1 MNPML
6 DPDLIEYMDDQTLL
20 AAFTMATGAG
30 DREDIAAI
38 GAEMAR
44 RHLAPPAP
52 LSGLTG
58 RGGIRSTPLTV

>member
-20 AAFTMATGAG
+20 AAFTLATGAG
-30 DREDIAAI
+30 DRADIAVI
-38 GAEMAR
+38 SAEMAQ
-44 RHLAPPAP
+44 RHLTPPPP

-58 RGGIRSTPLTV
+58 RVDRRAASLGA

>member
-20 AAFTMATGAG
+20 AAYAMATGAV

-38 GAEMAR
+38 SVE
-44 RHLAPPAP
+44 LAGRNLMPPP
-52 LSGLTG
+52 PMSGLAG
-58 RGGIRSTPLTV
+58 RFDMRPASLGA